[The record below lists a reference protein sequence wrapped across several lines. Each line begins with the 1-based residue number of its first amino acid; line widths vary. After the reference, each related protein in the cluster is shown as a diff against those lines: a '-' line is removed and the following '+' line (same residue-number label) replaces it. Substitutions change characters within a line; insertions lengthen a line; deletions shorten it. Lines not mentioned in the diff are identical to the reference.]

1 MYYNGTRCGEWEL
14 MVMVILSCGISLSLG
29 ACIGF
34 IGAGL
39 CAAAS
44 DKTRRRLNSEAM
56 LIGTPPESSEA
67 TSASGLFFEDGKSL
81 AGCKQQRGKND
92 ARYATAE

>member
-1 MYYNGTRCGEWEL
+1 
-14 MVMVILSCGISLSLG
+14 MVMVILSCGICLSFG

-34 IGAGL
+34 IAGL

-44 DKTRRRLNSEAM
+44 DKTQRRLNSEAM
-56 LIGTPPESSEA
+56 LIGTAPESGEA
-67 TSASGLFFEDGKSL
+67 TSASGLYFEDGNSRAK
-81 AGCKQQRGKND
+81 CKQQRGKND